1 MDRVYTKPKEIAMLE
16 TYFRA
21 NDNLFPLS
29 RVASVDVSKLAEY
42 KVSVRLDTGGN
53 LTLSGPDAIELVLLM
68 KPSAMEGRR
77 LRWVR
82 HVWTIHNLIG
92 HPGMQILVWL
102 GKPKWGIWLHEVTTP
117 KPKI

>member
-1 MDRVYTKPKEIAMLE
+1 MSE

-21 NDNLFPLS
+21 GDKLFPLS
-29 RVASVDVSKLAEY
+29 RVLSVDVSQLANY
-42 KVSVRLDTGGN
+42 KVSVKLDTRYVA
-53 LTLSGPDAIELVLLM
+53 LEGPDAIELVLLM
-68 KPSAMEGRR
+68 KPSALEGRR

-102 GKPKWGIWLHEVTTP
+102 GKPKWGIWLHEITTP
-117 KPKI
+117 KPRI